1 MLRKI
6 LLGAGIVATVFSVLI
21 FSGKISVGGKDTS
34 AKGTVVLWGT
44 LPETGMNSVVQQF
57 NPKAKDYSV
66 QYVYVPEAQFHQKL
80 LEALANG
87 NGPDLIIGRYQ
98 SILAERDRILPFP
111 LANLP
116 EKNFNDTYLDGAKAL
131 FGPEGAIGLPISIEP
146 MVLFYNRSLL
156 SKHGIVNPPAYW
168 DEVASIAPQL
178 TVKEGNRFIETGIA
192 LGTPGVPYQKDIM
205 MAIVEQLGQSPV
217 VRTITNAGTFYMI
230 EANSPTQEGSEVLPL
245 ATVAR
250 FVSQFG
256 DPGQRNYTWSES
268 FGDPTDAFVS
278 ERLAMLVGYSGDLN
292 SLRERNPRASFEMTV
307 LPQTKGYNTFAT
319 GMRMYAIATLKAS
332 KNPVAGLT
340 VESQFAGAGVAP
352 TLASLVGGVPAF
364 RASAGTQ
371 GLDPVVARSMLVAKG
386 WLDFYEKESTGYADQ
401 MISDIINYRY
411 GVNDAVGV
419 FIGRLRDLYST
430 SK

>member
-192 LGTPGVPYQKDIM
+192 LGTPTS
-205 MAIVEQLGQSPV
+205 VEFSSETNSF
-217 VRTITNAGTFYMI
+217 VR
-230 EANSPTQEGSEVLPL
+230 
-245 ATVAR
+245 
-250 FVSQFG
+250 
-256 DPGQRNYTWSES
+256 
-268 FGDPTDAFVS
+268 
-278 ERLAMLVGYSGDLN
+278 
-292 SLRERNPRASFEMTV
+292 
-307 LPQTKGYNTFAT
+307 
-319 GMRMYAIATLKAS
+319 S
-332 KNPVAGLT
+332 K
-340 VESQFAGAGVAP
+340 
-352 TLASLVGGVPAF
+352 
-364 RASAGTQ
+364 
-371 GLDPVVARSMLVAKG
+371 
-386 WLDFYEKESTGYADQ
+386 STEP
-401 MISDIINYRY
+401 SNE
-411 GVNDAVGV
+411 
-419 FIGRLRDLYST
+419 T
-430 SK
+430 